1 VAVRVVSLPCVER
14 FERQDQNYRDAVLPP
29 GVRARL
35 AIELAQPD
43 GWYRYVGL
51 DGAVMGMRTFGESA
65 PAEDLLRHFGFTV
78 PRLVE
83 TAQAVLAQ
91 QTTELSL

>member
-1 VAVRVVSLPCVER
+1 
-14 FERQDQNYRDAVLPP
+14 
-29 GVRARL
+29 VRARL

-78 PRLVE
+78 QRVLE
-83 TAQAVLAQ
+83 TARAVLATQ
-91 QTTELSL
+91 KTGL